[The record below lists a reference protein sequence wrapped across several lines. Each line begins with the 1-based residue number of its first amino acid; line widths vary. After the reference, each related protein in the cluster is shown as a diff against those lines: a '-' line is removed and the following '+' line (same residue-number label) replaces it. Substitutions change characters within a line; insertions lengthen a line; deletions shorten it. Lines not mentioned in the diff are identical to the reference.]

1 MKRAVIID
9 DVENARIS
17 LRKDLEDYCPS
28 IQLVGEAGGVLE
40 GMKVLKAHKPEIVFL
55 DIHMK
60 DGSGFDLLE
69 LYDQL
74 PFAVIF
80 TTSSDAH
87 ATRAFRFSAVD
98 YLLKPIDIE
107 ELKDAVGRV
116 DKLRAPQLGLLKSNL
131 EGRLGRIVLNAQD
144 RVDVVEVEAI
154 VRLQSQGS
162 YTVFHLRDKSQII
175 ATKTLKEYDELLSP
189 EGFIRTHQSH
199 LVNSR
204 FIRSFIKRDGGTLLL
219 TDGSEVDVSSR
230 KRSEVMRLL
239 GL

>member
-17 LRKDLEDYCPS
+17 LKKDLEDYCPGVDV
-28 IQLVGEAGGVLE
+28 VGEAGGVLE
-40 GMKVLKAHKPEIVFL
+40 GMKVLKAQRPDLVFL

-69 LYDQL
+69 LYDEL

-107 ELKDAVGRV
+107 ELKEAVGRL
-116 DKLRAPQLGLLKSNL
+116 DQLRAPQLGLLKSNL
-131 EGRLGRIVLNAQD
+131 EGRLERIVLNAQD
-144 RVDVVEVEAI
+144 RVDVVPISEI
-154 VRLQSQGS
+154 IRLQSQGS
-162 YTVFHLRDKSQII
+162 YTVFHMRDKGQII

-199 LVNSR
+199 LVNASY
-204 FIRSFIKRDGGTLLL
+204 IRSFIKRDGGTLLL
-219 TDGSEVDVSSR
+219 TDGTEVDVSSR
-230 KRSEVMRLL
+230 KRSEVMRSL